1 MHYLK
6 VEGFVLFEGLGL
18 KPIVQPLKIVFLRD
32 CSKALREESV
42 SKGIF
47 ATKISSQ
54 NIKITVKDKSD
65 FLS

>member
-18 KPIVQPLKIVFLRD
+18 KPIVQPQDCFLRD